1 MLNCRHYRFCNVCF
15 FAKKRK
21 GSIKTRKKFCAPYF
35 FGILITSKKQR
46 NKKGDK
52 NMSKKNQNYT
62 NRKQN
67 RFQPERM
74 RGNVFVN
81 NCGKQW
87 LPGENGK
94 AAKVERLLRG
104 AKEEKKEIAGNM
116 AGYKDSWVE
125 WIGAIPE
132 VWKVTPLH
140 FLCDIFG
147 RIGYRGYTL
156 KDITDKDNGVITLS
170 PSNIINQQLD
180 LKKCTYL
187 SYEKYEESPEIK
199 VYKNDIVFV
208 KTSSIGKCAVY
219 DSNEPATLNPQLVVV
234 KNIKCNG
241 RFLYYSLVSDNV
253 QFETLSAAMGSVIPT
268 ITQKA
273 IGNFKLPL
281 PPLPE
286 QQRIADF
293 LDTKCGILDRTI
305 DAVSRQIEDLEKYK
319 KALITKTV
327 TKGICKKDEPERAM
341 KDSGV
346 EWIGEV
352 PEEWSVKRLKYV
364 LDSIRNGASAASYEY
379 EPDSFRYVRITDIDD
394 NGNLKQTGKQYLP
407 KEMAKNFILNKKA
420 VLIANT
426 GSLGKAMLFDPD
438 KEDEVCALNGHL
450 IEAIANPNII
460 SNEYLYFFIKSYNY
474 INWVNRSYVQTT
486 MQMLSAGRHKN
497 LPVTVPPL
505 AEQQQIADYL
515 YEKCKNIDNRVQKR
529 RQQLEW
535 LKKYKKSL
543 IFDYVTGKKRV
554 EK

>member
-1 MLNCRHYRFCNVCF
+1 
-15 FAKKRK
+15 
-21 GSIKTRKKFCAPYF
+21 
-35 FGILITSKKQR
+35 
-46 NKKGDK
+46 
-52 NMSKKNQNYT
+52 MSKKNQNYT

-81 NCGKQW
+81 NSGKQW
-87 LPGENGK
+87 LPGENGR

-104 AKEEKKEIAGNM
+104 VKEKKKEIAGNM
-116 AGYKDSWVE
+116 AGYKDSGIEYIGQVPKDWEVLRLKNISNIYAAKEYLFGEWPVE
-125 WIGAIPE
+125 KNGKPYSPFGEWSSGNEVIITGRVGTIGQYEMLEKNPKKKILINDNRLLIRPFTEDYRKKA
-132 VWKVTPLH
+132 LSH
-140 FLCDIFG
+140 FLFWAMAIVNLNDI
-147 RIGYRGYTL
+147 
-156 KDITDKDNGVITLS
+156 ITGSAVPLITATSL
-170 PSNIINQQLD
+170 
-180 LKKCTYL
+180 LKKR
-187 SYEKYEESPEIK
+187 
-199 VYKNDIVFV
+199 
-208 KTSSIGKCAVY
+208 
-219 DSNEPATLNPQLVVV
+219 VV
-234 KNIKCNG
+234 I
-241 RFLYYSLVSDNV
+241 
-253 QFETLSAAMGSVIPT
+253 
-268 ITQKA
+268 
-273 IGNFKLPL
+273 

-286 QQRIADF
+286 QQRISDF

-327 TKGICKKDEPERAM
+327 TKGICKKGEPERTM

-486 MQMLSAGRHKN
+486 MQMLSAG
-497 LPVTVPPL
+497 
-505 AEQQQIADYL
+505 
-515 YEKCKNIDNRVQKR
+515 
-529 RQQLEW
+529 
-535 LKKYKKSL
+535 
-543 IFDYVTGKKRV
+543 
-554 EK
+554 

>member
-1 MLNCRHYRFCNVCF
+1 
-15 FAKKRK
+15 
-21 GSIKTRKKFCAPYF
+21 
-35 FGILITSKKQR
+35 
-46 NKKGDK
+46 
-52 NMSKKNQNYT
+52 MSKKNQNYT

-81 NCGKQW
+81 NSGKQW
-87 LPGENGK
+87 LPGENGR

-104 AKEEKKEIAGNM
+104 VKEKKKEIAGNM
-116 AGYKDSWVE
+116 AGYKDSGVE
-125 WIGAIPE
+125 WIGAIPKG
-132 VWKVTPLH
+132 WKVSKVKHNFAKVKTVPGENNEKYDRLS
-140 FLCDIFG
+140 L
-147 RIGYRGYTL
+147 TL
-156 KDITDKDNGVITLS
+156 NGVKKRERWENAGLQPKDFKSYQLLRSGELVFKLIDLENISTSRVGLAHDTGLVS
-170 PSNIINQQLD
+170 PAYIILH
-180 LKKCTYL
+180 
-187 SYEKYEESPEIK
+187 SYNTVNPSYAEKYFLTLW
-199 VYKNDIVFV
+199 NQ
-208 KTSSIGKCAVY
+208 SIFNALGNCGVR
-219 DSNEPATLNPQLVVV
+219 SNLNASDLL
-234 KNIKCNG
+234 NIP
-241 RFLYYSLVSDNV
+241 F
-253 QFETLSAAMGSVIPT
+253 I
-268 ITQKA
+268 
-273 IGNFKLPL
+273 L

-305 DAVSRQIEDLEKYK
+305 DAVSQQIEDLEKYK

-327 TKGICKKDEPERAM
+327 TKGIYKKGEPERAM

-515 YEKCKNIDNRVQKR
+515 DEKCKNIDNRVQKR

-554 EK
+554 

>member
-1 MLNCRHYRFCNVCF
+1 
-15 FAKKRK
+15 
-21 GSIKTRKKFCAPYF
+21 
-35 FGILITSKKQR
+35 
-46 NKKGDK
+46 
-52 NMSKKNQNYT
+52 MSKKNQNYT

-81 NCGKQW
+81 NSGKQW
-87 LPGENGK
+87 LPGENGR

-125 WIGAIPE
+125 YIGQVPKDWVVLRLKNISDIYAAKEYLFGEWPVEKNGKPYSPFDEWASGNEVIITGRVGTIGQYEMLEKNPKKKILINDNRLLICPFTEEYRKKALSNFLFWAMAI
-132 VWKVTPLH
+132 VNLNDIITGSAVPL
-140 FLCDIFG
+140 
-147 RIGYRGYTL
+147 
-156 KDITDKDNGVITLS
+156 ITAKSL
-170 PSNIINQQLD
+170 
-180 LKKCTYL
+180 LKKR
-187 SYEKYEESPEIK
+187 
-199 VYKNDIVFV
+199 
-208 KTSSIGKCAVY
+208 
-219 DSNEPATLNPQLVVV
+219 VV
-234 KNIKCNG
+234 I
-241 RFLYYSLVSDNV
+241 
-253 QFETLSAAMGSVIPT
+253 
-268 ITQKA
+268 
-273 IGNFKLPL
+273 

-293 LDTKCGILDRTI
+293 LDTKCDILDRTI

-379 EPDSFRYVRITDIDD
+379 EPGSFRYVRITDIDD

-497 LPVTVPPL
+497 LPVTVPSL

-515 YEKCKNIDNRVQKR
+515 DEKCKNIDNRVQKR
-529 RQQLEW
+529 RQ
-535 LKKYKKSL
+535 
-543 IFDYVTGKKRV
+543 
-554 EK
+554 

>member
-1 MLNCRHYRFCNVCF
+1 
-15 FAKKRK
+15 
-21 GSIKTRKKFCAPYF
+21 
-35 FGILITSKKQR
+35 
-46 NKKGDK
+46 
-52 NMSKKNQNYT
+52 MSKKNQNYT

-81 NCGKQW
+81 NSGKQW
-87 LPGENGK
+87 LPGENGR

-104 AKEEKKEIAGNM
+104 AKEEKKEIADNM
-116 AGYKDSWVE
+116 AGYKDSGIK
-125 WIGAIPE
+125 WIGAIPKE
-132 VWKVTPLH
+132 WKVDRTKYHVIIKNGKDPVERG
-140 FLCDIFG
+140 DIPVYGSGKESFRTCGEYKTGPAVLLG
-147 RIGYRGYTL
+147 RKGSILEPKYVEGKFWNVDTAFDAYTKKDMVLKYFFYAACCFDCEKLSWTTTIPSMTQTGYGNL
-156 KDITDKDNGVITLS
+156 
-170 PSNIINQQLD
+170 NI
-180 LKKCTYL
+180 
-187 SYEKYEESPEIK
+187 
-199 VYKNDIVFV
+199 
-208 KTSSIGKCAVY
+208 
-219 DSNEPATLNPQLVVV
+219 
-234 KNIKCNG
+234 
-241 RFLYYSLVSDNV
+241 
-253 QFETLSAAMGSVIPT
+253 
-268 ITQKA
+268 
-273 IGNFKLPL
+273 PL

-286 QQRIADF
+286 QQRIAGF
-293 LDTKCGILDRTI
+293 LDAKCGILDSTI
-305 DAVSRQIEDLEKYK
+305 DAVSRQIEDFEKYK

-327 TKGICKKDEPERAM
+327 TKGICKKGEPERAM

-379 EPDSFRYVRITDIDD
+379 EPGSFRYVRITDIDD

-515 YEKCKNIDNRVQKR
+515 DEKCKNIDNRVQKR

-535 LKKYKKSL
+535 LKEYKKSL

-554 EK
+554 

>member
-1 MLNCRHYRFCNVCF
+1 
-15 FAKKRK
+15 
-21 GSIKTRKKFCAPYF
+21 
-35 FGILITSKKQR
+35 
-46 NKKGDK
+46 
-52 NMSKKNQNYT
+52 MSKKNQNYT

-81 NCGKQW
+81 NSGKQW
-87 LPGENGK
+87 LPGENGR
-94 AAKVERLLRG
+94 AAKIERLLRG

-116 AGYKDSWVE
+116 AGYKDSGVE
-125 WIGAIPE
+125 WIGAIPKE
-132 VWKVTPLH
+132 WKFVPLKDSFYFVAGGTPLSNVLSNWDEGVAWVTPAD
-140 FLCDIFG
+140 F
-147 RIGYRGYTL
+147 
-156 KDITDKDNGVITLS
+156 KTDKMYISKGARSLS
-170 PSNIINQQLD
+170 KKGYQSCNAKMLPPGSIIFS
-180 LKKCTYL
+180 KRA
-187 SYEKYEESPEIK
+187 PI
-199 VYKNDIVFV
+199 
-208 KTSSIGKCAVY
+208 
-219 DSNEPATLNPQLVVV
+219 
-234 KNIKCNG
+234 
-241 RFLYYSLVSDNV
+241 
-253 QFETLSAAMGSVIPT
+253 GSVAINT
-268 ITQKA
+268 VELCTNQGCIGLLNKTKNANNKYFYYILSIATQTFEALGAGVTFKE
-273 IGNFKLPL
+273 ISIKNFGNVSLPL
-281 PPLPE
+281 PPIHE

-327 TKGICKKDEPERAM
+327 TKGICKKGEPERAM

-379 EPDSFRYVRITDIDD
+379 EPGSFRYVRITDIDD

-497 LPVTVPPL
+497 LPVTVPSL

-515 YEKCKNIDNRVQKR
+515 DEKCKNIDNRVQKR

-535 LKKYKKSL
+535 LKEYKKSL
-543 IFDYVTGKKRV
+543 IFDYVTGKKRI

>member
-1 MLNCRHYRFCNVCF
+1 
-15 FAKKRK
+15 
-21 GSIKTRKKFCAPYF
+21 
-35 FGILITSKKQR
+35 
-46 NKKGDK
+46 
-52 NMSKKNQNYT
+52 MSKKNQNYT

-81 NCGKQW
+81 NSGKQW
-87 LPGENGK
+87 LPGENGR

-104 AKEEKKEIAGNM
+104 KKEEAKEIAGNM
-116 AGYKDSWVE
+116 AGYKDSGVE
-125 WIGAIPE
+125 WIGAIPKE
-132 VWKVTPLH
+132 WNTCKIDTLYSVRSSRVSDRDFMPLSVTMQGVLPRLQSVA
-140 FLCDIFG
+140 
-147 RIGYRGYTL
+147 
-156 KDITDKDNGVITLS
+156 KTDNHDDRKLVM
-170 PSNIINQQLD
+170 
-180 LKKCTYL
+180 
-187 SYEKYEESPEIK
+187 
-199 VYKNDIVFV
+199 KNDFVINSRSDRRGSCGISQYDGSVSLINIVL
-208 KTSSIGKCAVY
+208 KPTS
-219 DSNEPATLNPQLVVV
+219 
-234 KNIKCNG
+234 KNITMEPRYFG
-241 RFLYYSLVSDNV
+241 WLFRSSVFSDEFYRLGHGIVDDLWTTTWNDMRKMTV
-253 QFETLSAAMGSVIPT
+253 A
-268 ITQKA
+268 
-273 IGNFKLPL
+273 L

-327 TKGICKKDEPERAM
+327 TKGIYKKGEPERAM
-341 KDSGV
+341 KDSRV

-515 YEKCKNIDNRVQKR
+515 DEKCKNIDNRVQKR

-535 LKKYKKSL
+535 LKEYKKSL

-554 EK
+554 KK

>member
-1 MLNCRHYRFCNVCF
+1 
-15 FAKKRK
+15 
-21 GSIKTRKKFCAPYF
+21 
-35 FGILITSKKQR
+35 
-46 NKKGDK
+46 
-52 NMSKKNQNYT
+52 MSKKNQNYT

-81 NCGKQW
+81 NSGKQW
-87 LPGENGK
+87 LPGENGR
-94 AAKVERLLRG
+94 AAKVERLLKG

-116 AGYKDSWVE
+116 AGYKDSGVE
-125 WIGAIPE
+125 WIGAIPKE
-132 VWKVTPLH
+132 WKFVPLKDSFYFVAGGTPLSNVLSNWDEGVAWVTPAD
-140 FLCDIFG
+140 F
-147 RIGYRGYTL
+147 
-156 KDITDKDNGVITLS
+156 KTDKMYISKGARSLS
-170 PSNIINQQLD
+170 KKGYQSCNAKMLPPGSIIFS
-180 LKKCTYL
+180 KRA
-187 SYEKYEESPEIK
+187 PI
-199 VYKNDIVFV
+199 
-208 KTSSIGKCAVY
+208 
-219 DSNEPATLNPQLVVV
+219 
-234 KNIKCNG
+234 
-241 RFLYYSLVSDNV
+241 
-253 QFETLSAAMGSVIPT
+253 GSVAINT
-268 ITQKA
+268 AELCTNQGCIGLLNKTKNANNKYFYYILSIATQTFEALGAGVTFKE
-273 IGNFKLPL
+273 ISIKNFGNVSLPL
-281 PPLPE
+281 PPIHE

-293 LDTKCGILDRTI
+293 LDAKCGILDRTI

-327 TKGICKKDEPERAM
+327 TKGICKKGKPERAM

-497 LPVTVPPL
+497 LPVTVPSL

-515 YEKCKNIDNRVQKR
+515 DEKCKNIDNRVQKR

-535 LKKYKKSL
+535 LKEYKKSL

-554 EK
+554 

>member
-1 MLNCRHYRFCNVCF
+1 
-15 FAKKRK
+15 
-21 GSIKTRKKFCAPYF
+21 
-35 FGILITSKKQR
+35 
-46 NKKGDK
+46 
-52 NMSKKNQNYT
+52 MSKKNQNYT

-81 NCGKQW
+81 NSGKQW
-87 LPGENGK
+87 LPGENGR

-116 AGYKDSWVE
+116 AGYKDSGVE
-125 WIGAIPE
+125 WIGAIPKE
-132 VWKVTPLH
+132 WKVNK
-140 FLCDIFG
+140 
-147 RIGYRGYTL
+147 L
-156 KDITDKDNGVITLS
+156 KYICHEYG
-170 PSNIINQQLD
+170 
-180 LKKCTYL
+180 
-187 SYEKYEESPEIK
+187 
-199 VYKNDIVFV
+199 
-208 KTSSIGKCAVY
+208 KTSLMHPENNKYIGLENVISYSDVINTTDTEYTESIQKVCKKGALLFSKLRPYLAKVIIAPFDGYCT
-219 DSNEPATLNPQLVVV
+219 NEFLEFDYFYGDT
-234 KNIKCNG
+234 
-241 RFLYYSLVSDNV
+241 RFLKHCLRNPKFINEVDNTTYGV
-253 QFETLSAAMGSVIPT
+253 KMPRTNTEIVLNQYI
-268 ITQKA
+268 
-273 IGNFKLPL
+273 PL

-293 LDTKCGILDRTI
+293 LDAKCGILDRTI

-327 TKGICKKDEPERAM
+327 TKGICKKGEPERAM

-515 YEKCKNIDNRVQKR
+515 DEKCKNIDNRVQKR

-535 LKKYKKSL
+535 LKEYKKSL

-554 EK
+554 

>member
-1 MLNCRHYRFCNVCF
+1 
-15 FAKKRK
+15 
-21 GSIKTRKKFCAPYF
+21 
-35 FGILITSKKQR
+35 
-46 NKKGDK
+46 
-52 NMSKKNQNYT
+52 MSKKNQNYT

-81 NCGKQW
+81 NSGKQW
-87 LPGENGK
+87 LPGENGR

-116 AGYKDSWVE
+116 AGYKDSGVE
-125 WIGAIPE
+125 WIGAIPKE
-132 VWKVTPLH
+132 WKVTPLH

-170 PSNIINQQLD
+170 PSNIINQKLD

-253 QFETLSAAMGSVIPT
+253 QFEILSAAMGSVIPT

-327 TKGICKKDEPERAM
+327 TKGICKKGEPERAM

-346 EWIGEV
+346 EWIGKV

-364 LDSIRNGASAASYEY
+364 LNSIRNGAPAAAVEY
-379 EPDSFRYVRITDIDD
+379 SPELPRYVRITDIDD
-394 NGNLKQTGKQYLP
+394 NGRLKETGKQSLP
-407 KEMAKNFILNKKA
+407 EDIAKRYMLDKEA
-420 VLIANT
+420 VLIASV
-426 GSLGKAMLFDPD
+426 GSLGKAMLFNPD
-438 KEDEVCALNGHL
+438 TEKEKCAFAGYL
-450 IEAIANPNII
+450 IEAVTNPEAMN
-460 SNEYLYFFIKSYNY
+460 SKFLFYFIKSNAYMD
-474 INWVNRSYVQTT
+474 WANRNFVQTT
-486 MQMLSAGRHKN
+486 IQNLSAGRHKN

-515 YEKCKNIDNRVQKR
+515 DEKCKNIDNRVKKR

-535 LKKYKKSL
+535 LKEYKKSL

-554 EK
+554 EE